1 MSGSSGSHQLA
12 GAHVSTKQ
20 MSGSSGSHQLA
31 GAHVSVQLLFS
42 RTRMTLLLW
51 IKLRKVV
58 VVVVV
63 GKVDAQ
69 PCNGKH
75 QTRHRTIAPV
85 PVRGATVSA
94 SPFLLMVT
102 PARGILRDAPASIME
117 RVPRLIPMH
126 GVSKGLTIKLD

>member
-1 MSGSSGSHQLA
+1 MA
-12 GAHVSTKQ
+12 
-20 MSGSSGSHQLA
+20 
-31 GAHVSVQLLFS
+31 
-42 RTRMTLLLW
+42 LLLW
-51 IKLRKVV
+51 IKLRKVVVVVVVVVVRKVVVV

>member
-42 RTRMTLLLW
+42 RTRMALLLW
-51 IKLRKVV
+51 IKLRKVVVVVVVVVVRKVV

-75 QTRHRTIAPV
+75 QTRHRTIQ
-85 PVRGATVSA
+85 
-94 SPFLLMVT
+94 
-102 PARGILRDAPASIME
+102 
-117 RVPRLIPMH
+117 
-126 GVSKGLTIKLD
+126 